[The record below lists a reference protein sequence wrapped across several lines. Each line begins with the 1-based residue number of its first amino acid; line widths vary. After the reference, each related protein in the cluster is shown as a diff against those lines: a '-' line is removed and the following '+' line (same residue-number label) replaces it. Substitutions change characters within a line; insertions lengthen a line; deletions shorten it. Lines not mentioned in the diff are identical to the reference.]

1 MAGIY
6 YHIPFCRQKCYYCNF
21 YVLASN
27 KYKDVYT
34 DALLREME
42 LRKDYIEGQRV
53 DTLYFG
59 GGTPS
64 SLPVKDIIR
73 ILERTHKLFE
83 VNPEAEITLEANPED
98 LTPEYIQ
105 ELKQYTPVNRFSIGI
120 QSFFDDDLEYLH
132 RNHDGAKARLV
143 LENAKKAGF
152 NNLNMDLIYG
162 IPTLTEEKWNQNLE
176 IFFGYDLP
184 HLSSYALT
192 VEPKTTLEVLINQK
206 KRQNTDD
213 GQQAN
218 HFEILL
224 EKTGAQGYVHY
235 EISNFAKP
243 GHYSKHNSIYWM
255 GGHYLGLGP
264 SAHSFNG
271 NSRQWNV
278 QNMKLYTESDAV
290 EKIVLEKEILTPE
303 QRYNEYVMT
312 SLRTNWGCDI
322 EHIRNGLGEKYVNH
336 FLKHVQKPIQNELIV
351 QKGNTFLITHKGKF
365 FSDGISSDLFIV
377 AS

>member
-27 KYKDVYT
+27 KYKDVYA

-42 LRKDYIEGQRV
+42 LRKNYIENQRV

-64 SLPVKDIIR
+64 SLPVKDIVK
-73 ILERTHKLFE
+73 ILNKTHKLFD

-98 LTPEYIQ
+98 LTPEYLQ
-105 ELKQYTPVNRFSIGI
+105 ELKKYTPVNRFSIGI

-162 IPTLTEEKWNQNLE
+162 IPTLTTEKWNKNLE
-176 IFFGYDLP
+176 IFFSYDIP

-192 VEPKTTLEVLINQK
+192 VEPKTTLEVLINQE
-206 KRQNTDD
+206 KRENTDD
-213 GQQAN
+213 GQQAQ

-224 EKTGAQGYVHY
+224 EKTGNKGYVHY

-271 NSRQWNV
+271 TSRQWNV
-278 QNMKLYTESDAV
+278 HNMKQYIESDAV
-290 EKIVLEKEILTPE
+290 DKIVLEKEILTPE

-322 EHIRNGLGEKYVNH
+322 EHIRNGLGQKYVDH
-336 FLKHVQKPIQNELIV
+336 FLKQVQKPIENEMVV
-351 QKGNTFLITHKGKF
+351 QKGSTFLITHKGKF
-365 FSDGISSDLFIV
+365 FSDGIASDLFIV
-377 AS
+377 T

>member
-42 LRKDYIEGQRV
+42 LRKDYLEGQRV

-64 SLPVKDIIR
+64 SLPVNEIVT
-73 ILERTHKLFE
+73 ILKRTHELFE

-98 LTPEYIQ
+98 LTPEYLQ

-132 RNHDGAKARLV
+132 RNHDGAKARKV

-162 IPTLTEEKWNQNLE
+162 IPTLTEEKWKQNLE
-176 IFFGYDLP
+176 IFFSYELP

-192 VEPKTTLEVLINQK
+192 VEPKTTLEVLIDQK

-213 GQQAN
+213 SQQAN

-224 EKTGAQGYVHY
+224 EQTGAHGYMHY

-271 NSRQWNV
+271 ISRQWNV
-278 QNMKLYTESDAV
+278 QNMKLYTESDTV
-290 EKIVLEKEILTPE
+290 EKIVMEKEILTPE

-312 SLRTNWGCDI
+312 SLRTNWGCDL
-322 EHIRNGLGEKYVNH
+322 EHIRNGLGEKFVNY
-336 FLKHVQKPIQNELIV
+336 FLKQVQKPIQKELIV

-365 FSDGISSDLFIV
+365 FSDGIASDLFMLV
-377 AS
+377 S

>member
-27 KYKDVYT
+27 KYKNVYT

-42 LRKDYIEGQRV
+42 LRKDYIENQRV

-73 ILERTHKLFE
+73 ILEKTHELFN

-98 LTPEYIQ
+98 LTPEYLQ

-132 RNHDGAKARLV
+132 RNHNGAKAQLV

-162 IPTLTEEKWNQNLE
+162 IPTLNTEKWNKNLE
-176 IFFGYDLP
+176 IFFSYDIP

-192 VEPKTTLEVLINQK
+192 VEPKTTLEVMIHQN
-206 KRQNTDD
+206 KRKNTDD
-213 GQQAN
+213 EQQAL

-224 EKTGAQGYVHY
+224 EKTGNKGYVHY
-235 EISNFAKP
+235 EISNFAQP

-271 NSRQWNV
+271 TSRQWNV
-278 QNMKLYTESDAV
+278 HNMKQYIESDV
-290 EKIVLEKEILTPE
+290 VDKIVLEKEILTPE

-322 EHIRNGLGEKYVNH
+322 EHIRNGLGQKYVDY
-336 FLKHVQKPIQNELIV
+336 FLKQVQKPIQNEMLV
-351 QKGNTFLITHKGKF
+351 QKGSTFLITHKGKF
-365 FSDGISSDLFIV
+365 FSDGIASDLFIV
-377 AS
+377 T